1 LSQYVYA
8 LEFLLTIIQTLFA
21 GVSAVFNEKSS
32 SVDIAI
38 AIRDTVYSLDYAT
51 STIDTTDPKA
61 ITNHVI
67 QELSHY
73 GHNNMAKFIG
83 TGVPHDLVN
92 KNPDLCS
99 RLWLE
104 SDIVPIVLNPIQ
116 EKNVDDETC
125 EHWDAKSV
133 DEQADSLARKCI
145 M

>member
-1 LSQYVYA
+1 
-8 LEFLLTIIQTLFA
+8 
-21 GVSAVFNEKSS
+21 VSAVFDEKSS

-51 STIDTTDPKA
+51 TTIDTIDPNA
-61 ITNHVI
+61 VANHVVE
-67 QELSHY
+67 ELSHY

-83 TGVPHDLVN
+83 IGVPQSLA
-92 KNPDLCS
+92 KKSSDLCS

-104 SDIVPIVLNPIQ
+104 SDIIPIVLNAVHERNIS
-116 EKNVDDETC
+116 DEPGG
-125 EHWDAKSV
+125 HWDAKSV

>member
-1 LSQYVYA
+1 M
-8 LEFLLTIIQTLFA
+8 
-21 GVSAVFNEKSS
+21 SAVFNDKST

-38 AIRDTVYSLDYAT
+38 AIRDTIYSLDFAT
-51 STIDTTDPKA
+51 TTLSTTDPKTLA
-61 ITNHVI
+61 DHVVE
-67 QELSHY
+67 ELSHY

-83 TGVPHDLVN
+83 IGVPLDLS
-92 KNPDLCS
+92 KKSPDLCS
-99 RLWLE
+99 RLWME
-104 SDIVPIVLNPIQ
+104 SDIVPIVLNPVQ